1 MDGLMNMLQ
10 SKLIL
15 LTYIVC
21 GMYCRKK
28 GLIDDETKVKL
39 IDLIL
44 KVTLPCMIFESFGQT
59 LTPAI
64 LRQTAMVFIASVCV
78 SLTALIIGKFA
89 YRRWPENKGSILRY
103 ATLVNNS
110 GFLGLPLVQSVFG
123 DVGLLF
129 ASIYVIPNRIMM
141 WTAGMSIFTQSDR
154 KTQYKNIL
162 LNPCIITVYLGM
174 IRRILDIPLPGFL
187 DTGISK
193 IGGITSPLSMMIIG
207 TMLVG
212 VDWKGLFE
220 PVIFYFSIIRLILLP
235 FMALGMARLMGF
247 DELTTGVS
255 IVMTGMPAGSTSALL
270 AAKYGADEE
279 FASRLVVSTTVLSLF
294 TAPILM
300 LLV

>member
-10 SKLIL
+10 SQLIL
-15 LTYIVC
+15 LIYIVC

-187 DTGISK
+187 DTGIS
-193 IGGITSPLSMMIIG
+193 
-207 TMLVG
+207 
-212 VDWKGLFE
+212 
-220 PVIFYFSIIRLILLP
+220 
-235 FMALGMARLMGF
+235 
-247 DELTTGVS
+247 
-255 IVMTGMPAGSTSALL
+255 
-270 AAKYGADEE
+270 
-279 FASRLVVSTTVLSLF
+279 
-294 TAPILM
+294 
-300 LLV
+300 

>member
-1 MDGLMNMLQ
+1 MENLLGMLQ
-10 SKLIL
+10 SQMIL
-15 LTYIVC
+15 LIYIVC

-28 GLIDDETKVKL
+28 GLIDDDTKVKL

-59 LTPAI
+59 LTPEI
-64 LRQTAMVFIASVCV
+64 LRQTAMVFVASMCVALV
-78 SLTALIIGKFA
+78 SLLVGKVA
-89 YRRWPENKGSILRY
+89 YRRWPEEKSNILRY

-123 DVGLLF
+123 DTGLLF

-141 WTAGMSIFTQSDR
+141 WTAGMSIFTKSDR
-154 KTQYKNIL
+154 KTKYKNIL

-174 IRRILDIPLPGFL
+174 IRRILDLPLPAFL

-212 VDWKGLFE
+212 VDWKRLFE
-220 PVIFYFSIIRLILLP
+220 PVIFYFSLIRLILLP
-235 FMALGMARLMGF
+235 LMALGMARLMGF
-247 DELTTGVS
+247 DELTTGVAL
-255 IVMTGMPAGSTSALL
+255 VMTAMPAGSTTALL
-270 AAKYGADEE
+270 AAKYGADED
-279 FASRLVVSTTVLSLF
+279 FASRLVVSTTVLSLV
-294 TAPILM
+294 TAPVLM

>member
-1 MDGLMNMLQ
+1 MDGLLNMLQ
-10 SKLIL
+10 SQMIL
-15 LTYIVC
+15 MIYILC
-21 GMYCRKK
+21 GIYCRKK
-28 GLIDDETKVKL
+28 GLIDDVTKVRL

-44 KVTLPCMIFESFGQT
+44 KVTLPCMIFESFNQT
-59 LTPAI
+59 LTPQI
-64 LRQTAMVFIASVCV
+64 LRQTAMVFAASMCV
-78 SLTALIIGKFA
+78 ALISLLVGKIA
-89 YRRWPENKGSILRY
+89 YRRWPAGKSNILRY

-123 DVGLLF
+123 DTGLLF

-141 WTAGMSIFTQSDR
+141 WTAGMSIFTESDR
-154 KTQYKNIL
+154 RTRYRGIL

-174 IRRILDIPLPGFL
+174 LRRILDIPVPAFI

-212 VDWKGLFE
+212 VKWKELFE
-220 PVIFYFSIIRLILLP
+220 PVIFYFSLVRLILLP
-235 FMALGMARLMGF
+235 IMALGLARIMGF

-255 IVMTGMPAGSTSALL
+255 MVMTAMPAGSTTALL
-270 AAKYGADEE
+270 AAKYGADED
-279 FASRLVVSTTVLSLF
+279 FASRLVVSTTVLSLL
-294 TAPILM
+294 TAPVLM

>member
-1 MDGLMNMLQ
+1 MDGLLNMLQ
-10 SKLIL
+10 SQAIL
-15 LTYIVC
+15 MIYIVC

-28 GLIDDETKVKL
+28 ELIDDATKVKL

-44 KVTLPCMIFESFGQT
+44 KVTLPCMIFESFNQR
-59 LTPAI
+59 LTPEI
-64 LRQTAMVFIASVCV
+64 LLRTAMVFTASMCV
-78 SLTALIIGKFA
+78 AAAALIVGKFA
-89 YRRWPENKGSILRY
+89 YRKFPEEKSSILRY

-123 DVGLLF
+123 DTGLLY

-154 KTQYKNIL
+154 RTKYRAIL

-174 IRRILDIPLPGFL
+174 IRRILDIPIPAFI

-220 PVIFYFSIIRLILLP
+220 PVIFYFSAIRLILLP
-235 FMALGMARLMGF
+235 IMALGLSRIMGF
-247 DELTTGVS
+247 DDLTTGVS
-255 IVMTGMPAGSTSALL
+255 VVMTAMPAGSTTALL

-279 FASRLVVSTTVLSLF
+279 FASRLVVSTTVMSLV
-294 TAPILM
+294 TAPLLM
-300 LLV
+300 LLI

>member
-1 MDGLMNMLQ
+1 MDSLQNMLQ
-10 SKLIL
+10 SQMIL
-15 LTYIVC
+15 MIYIVC

-28 GLIDDETKVKL
+28 GLIDEKMKVGL

-44 KVTLPCMIFESFGQT
+44 KVTLPCMIFESFNQT
-59 LTPAI
+59 LTPQII
-64 LRQTAMVFIASVCV
+64 LQTAKVFAASMSVAAV
-78 SLTALIIGKFA
+78 SLIVGRFA
-89 YRRWPENKGSILRY
+89 FRRWPAGKSSILRY

-123 DVGLLF
+123 DTGLLF

-141 WTAGMSIFTQSDR
+141 WTAGMSLFTEADR
-154 KTQYKNIL
+154 RTKYRNIL

-174 IRRILDIPLPGFL
+174 IRRIADIPLPGFL

-212 VDWKGLFE
+212 VDWKELFE
-220 PVIFYFSIIRLILLP
+220 PVIFYFSLIRLILLP
-235 FMALGMARLMGF
+235 LAALCMARLMGF

-255 IVMTGMPAGSTSALL
+255 IVMSGMPAGSTTALL

-279 FASRLVVSTTVLSLF
+279 FSSRLVVSTTVLSLV
-294 TAPILM
+294 TAPALM
-300 LLV
+300 LLL